1 MIFSDKLSRNPERTL
16 AFFETLRSALIRTGI
31 VVLAFSVVGYYL
43 SEPILKY
50 VQRITGVKL
59 VAFGIPESFFAFLI
73 LALGF
78 GVFVSI
84 PYILY
89 AVLAGLPPLFPSFT
103 RNIMLGFWLS
113 AIVLFY
119 TGTLFCLTIS
129 LPYGAQF
136 LLSYENAQLEALI
149 SVKKFVSFCL
159 LFIFGFGIIFE
170 LPLTMVLLGKIGLV
184 KVQTLAAHRRYA
196 ILAVAIIAAV
206 VTPTPDV
213 FNMSLMGLPLYLLFE
228 IGLIGMRL
236 GKNNDPNI

>member
-1 MIFSDKLSRNPERTL
+1 MNISGKLSRNPERTL
-16 AFFETLRSALIRTGI
+16 AFFESVRNALIRIGV
-31 VVLAFSVVGYYL
+31 VVLLFSVGGYYL

-50 VQRITGVKL
+50 VQRMTGVKL

-89 AVLAGLPPLFPSFT
+89 AVLAGLPPLFPAFT
-103 RNIMLGFWLS
+103 RKTMTGFWLS
-113 AIVLFY
+113 AMVLFY

-136 LLSYENAQLEALI
+136 LLGYENAQLQALI
-149 SVKKFVSFCL
+149 SVKKFVSFTL

-184 KVQTLAAHRRYA
+184 NVKTLAAHRRYA
-196 ILAVAIIAAV
+196 ILAVAVIAAV
-206 VTPTPDV
+206 LTPTPDV

-236 GKNNDPNI
+236 GKK

>member
-1 MIFSDKLSRNPERTL
+1 MNLSDKLTRNPERTL
-16 AFFETLRSALIRTGI
+16 AFFESLRKALIRTGI
-31 VVLAFSVVGYYL
+31 VVLTASVGGYFL

-73 LALGF
+73 LALGV
-78 GVFVSI
+78 GVFASI
-84 PYILY
+84 PFILY
-89 AVLAGLPPLFPSFT
+89 AVLAGLPPLFPAFT
-103 RNIMLGFWLS
+103 RNIMFAYWLS

-129 LPYGAQF
+129 LPYGARF

-149 SVKKFVSFCL
+149 SVKKFVSFSL

-170 LPLTMVLLGKIGLV
+170 LPLTMVLLGKIGLL

-196 ILAVAIIAAV
+196 ILAVAIMAALL
-206 VTPTPDV
+206 TPTPDI
-213 FNMSLMGLPLYLLFE
+213 FNMTLMGLPLYLLFE

-236 GKNNDPNI
+236 GKK